1 MFVERNHDHLGED
14 MYVIARVW
22 GIGTSEPSYM
32 PYLDPHQA
40 LFSGFLQFTTDVY
53 LQRSTP

>member
-22 GIGTSEPSYM
+22 GIGTSEPRYM
-32 PYLDPHQA
+32 PYLDPHRA
-40 LFSGFLQFTTDVY
+40 LSSGDLQYASGVL
-53 LQRSTP
+53 LQRFTP